1 MSREEYLKLRENNS
15 VELLY
20 EYYKEKVDT
29 VKYKLF
35 QPDEFFQY
43 ITQWPFVHEAFQTV
57 VSYFDAQ
64 FVVMKVQDLS
74 TGDTIK
80 IY

>member
-29 VKYKLF
+29 VKYKPF
-35 QPDEFFQY
+35 QSDEFFQY
-43 ITQWPFVHEAFQTV
+43 ITQWPFVHEAFQTAV
-57 VSYFDAQ
+57 AYFDAQ
-64 FVVMKVQDLS
+64 FTVMKVQDLS
-74 TGDTIK
+74 TGNTIK
-80 IY
+80 VY